1 MHWLVVYDITDP
13 KRLRKTAKIL
23 EAYGNRIQRSVFEI
37 VADKSVLDMIEKRIS
52 LIMED
57 PDSIAYIPLC
67 QYDYASV
74 ERFGKRLYDTLD
86 TDSAD
91 KTIIL

>member
-1 MHWLVVYDITDP
+1 
-13 KRLRKTAKIL
+13 
-23 EAYGNRIQRSVFEI
+23 
-37 VADKSVLDMIEKRIS
+37 MIEKRIA

-74 ERFGKRLYDTLD
+74 ERFGKRLYDTFD
-86 TDSAD
+86 TENSD